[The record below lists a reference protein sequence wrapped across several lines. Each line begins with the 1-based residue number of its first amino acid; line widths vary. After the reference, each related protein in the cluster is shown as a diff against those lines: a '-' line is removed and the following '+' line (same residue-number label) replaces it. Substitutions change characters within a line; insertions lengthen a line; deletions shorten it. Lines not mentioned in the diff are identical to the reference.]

1 MKTNKQAI
9 LRITGIGLFTAI
21 VIVLQFLGSFVKL
34 GLFSISLVLLPI
46 VVGAAMYGIGAGGWL
61 GFVFG
66 VTVLISGDAAAF
78 LAVDVPGTIITV
90 LLKGTLAGLAAGG
103 AYHLINKL
111 LKGKIPF
118 VSTLVAAVVCPLV
131 NTGVFLLGCLVF
143 FMDTIREWA
152 SIYNYGDNVGLY
164 MIVGLV
170 GLNFV
175 AELVMNLIFSP
186 TVVQIVSIGK
196 KHFSRR

>member
-1 MKTNKQAI
+1 
-9 LRITGIGLFTAI
+9 
-21 VIVLQFLGSFVKL
+21 
-34 GLFSISLVLLPI
+34 
-46 VVGAAMYGIGAGGWL
+46 
-61 GFVFG
+61 
-66 VTVLISGDAAAF
+66 
-78 LAVDVPGTIITV
+78 
-90 LLKGTLAGLAAGG
+90 
-103 AYHLINKL
+103 
-111 LKGKIPF
+111 
-118 VSTLVAAVVCPLV
+118 LVAAVVCPLV